1 MGKDALAQEKLWD
14 QLYRSNRHSRRGH
27 FLMAISA
34 VDNTLWDLRGR
45 YFKTPVYRLLGGPT
59 RSSVEAYASCL
70 GYSLEPDKVQ
80 ARAAQVKKE
89 GFRYQKWFLAYGPGD
104 GHEGLRKNVD
114 LVRIL
119 REAVGE
125 DTELMFDV
133 YSGWDLTYALEWAK
147 QVERYRPRWIE
158 EATQAEKIDS
168 FAQLRKGTSIPVA
181 SGEHIQG
188 RWEVY
193 DYLKEG
199 ALSVVQ
205 CDPEWCGGTTELQKI
220 CALASLFDVPVI
232 PHGHSLHA
240 ALHVIAS
247 QSPAVCPLAE
257 YLILKMQSYY
267 HFEKNPPALQ
277 ARTSRCRTP
286 RATASNWTT
295 PKWNRGNR
303 SIGADQMQIPR
314 RNLLKGAAMT
324 GLLGLVSPSEQKAQE
339 QAAHAARGVAIPK
352 IKDISVI
359 ECQPAGV
366 RLTVVKITTDQDGLY
381 GYGCATF
388 TQRADLVKPAVER
401 YLKPFLMGKTTD
413 RIEDIWQACYDS
425 SYWKNGPVLNNAIS
439 GVDQALWDIKGRQA
453 GMPVYQLVGGKCREA
468 ADCLCPCR
476 RRRLSAT

>member
-1 MGKDALAQEKLWD
+1 LRVRRSGLLQRLGIPVKSCYRRGSTISDVALNRRRFLATLPAVTAFAQTKPLNITAVEIWHVRGHREAVRGVDAQYQVNPLYIYDELRPAPYRDSASPRTVQEAVSAFYLKIKTDAGAEGLYGPIDKEVAIVVDEQLRPFLMGKDALAQEKLWD
-14 QLYRSNRHSRRGH
+14 QLYRSNRHARRGH

-45 YFKTPVYRLLGGPT
+45 YYKTPVYRLLGGPT

-80 ARAAQVKKE
+80 TRAAQLQKE

-104 GHEGLRKNVD
+104 GYEGLKKNVEVVK
-114 LVRIL
+114 LL
-119 REAVGE
+119 REAVGDE
-125 DTELMFDV
+125 TELMFDV
-133 YSGWDLTYALEWAK
+133 YSGWDLSYALAWAR

-220 CALASLFDVPVI
+220 CVLASIFDVPVI

-240 ALHVIAS
+240 ALHLIAS

-257 YLILKMQSYY
+257 YLVLKMKSYY
-267 HFEKNPPALQ
+267 HFETNPPVLEKAHFALPQ
-277 ARTSRCRTP
+277 APGFGIELDESKIESRE
-286 RATASNWTT
+286 
-295 PKWNRGNR
+295 
-303 SIGADQMQIPR
+303 M
-314 RNLLKGAAMT
+314 
-324 GLLGLVSPSEQKAQE
+324 
-339 QAAHAARGVAIPK
+339 AHWA
-352 IKDISVI
+352 
-359 ECQPAGV
+359 
-366 RLTVVKITTDQDGLY
+366 
-381 GYGCATF
+381 
-388 TQRADLVKPAVER
+388 
-401 YLKPFLMGKTTD
+401 
-413 RIEDIWQACYDS
+413 
-425 SYWKNGPVLNNAIS
+425 
-439 GVDQALWDIKGRQA
+439 
-453 GMPVYQLVGGKCREA
+453 
-468 ADCLCPCR
+468 
-476 RRRLSAT
+476 

>member
-1 MGKDALAQEKLWD
+1 MSRFSHKGIDMRHALTRRSFLATLPAAAALGQTKPLKITAVEVWQVRGHRDALHGVDHQFQVNPNDIYDELRQKPYADDPHPTPEKLATSAFYLRIRTDADVEGFYGPIDKEVAIVVDEQLRPFLIGKDALAGEKLWD
-14 QLYRSNRHSRRGH
+14 QMYRSNRHSRRGH

-59 RSSVEAYASCL
+59 RAFVEAYASCL

-80 ARAAQVKKE
+80 ARAAQFKRE

-104 GHEGLRKNVD
+104 GYAGLKKNVD

-119 REAVGE
+119 REAVGD

-168 FAQLRKGTSIPVA
+168 FAQLRRGTTIPIA

-205 CDPEWCGGTTELQKI
+205 CDPEWCGGTSELLKI
-220 CALASLFDVPVI
+220 CALTSIFDVPVI
-232 PHGHSLHA
+232 PHGHGLHA
-240 ALHVIAS
+240 AMNVIAS

-257 YLILKMQSYY
+257 YLVIKMQSYY
-267 HFEKNPPALQ
+267 HFEKNPPVLKNAHLQ
-277 ARTSRCRTP
+277 LSDAP
-286 RATASNWTT
+286 
-295 PKWNRGNR
+295 
-303 SIGADQMQIPR
+303 
-314 RNLLKGAAMT
+314 
-324 GLLGLVSPSEQKAQE
+324 
-339 QAAHAARGVAIPK
+339 
-352 IKDISVI
+352 
-359 ECQPAGV
+359 
-366 RLTVVKITTDQDGLY
+366 
-381 GYGCATF
+381 GYGIELDDA
-388 TQRADLVKPAVER
+388 KVE
-401 YLKPFLMGKTTD
+401 
-413 RIEDIWQACYDS
+413 S
-425 SYWKNGPVLNNAIS
+425 
-439 GVDQALWDIKGRQA
+439 
-453 GMPVYQLVGGKCREA
+453 REMMHW
-468 ADCLCPCR
+468 
-476 RRRLSAT
+476 S

>member
-1 MGKDALAQEKLWD
+1 MRNALARRHFLATLPAVAAFAESKPLKIAAIEIWQVHGHRDALRGIDQQYQVNPLNIYDELRPRPYRDSPNPTAAKAPVSALYLKIKTDAGVEGFYGPIDKEVAIVVDEQLRPFLIGKDALAQEKLWD
-14 QLYRSNRHSRRGH
+14 QMYRSNRHSRRGF

-70 GYSLEPDKVQ
+70 GYSLEPDKAP
-80 ARAAQVKKE
+80 ARAVQIRNE
-89 GFRYQKWFLAYGPGD
+89 GFRHQKWFLAYGPGD
-104 GHEGLRKNVD
+104 GYEGLKKNVE

-125 DTELMFDV
+125 ETELMFDV
-133 YSGWDLTYALEWAK
+133 YSGWDLTYTLEWAK

-168 FAQLRKGTSIPVA
+168 FVQLRKGTSIPVA

-205 CDPEWCGGTTELQKI
+205 CDPEWCGGTTELEKI
-220 CALASLFDVPVI
+220 CTLASIFDVPVI

-257 YLILKMQSYY
+257 YLILKMKSYY
-267 HFEKNPPALQ
+267 HFEKNPLVLQSAHFALPD
-277 ARTSRCRTP
+277 AP
-286 RATASNWTT
+286 
-295 PKWNRGNR
+295 
-303 SIGADQMQIPR
+303 
-314 RNLLKGAAMT
+314 
-324 GLLGLVSPSEQKAQE
+324 
-339 QAAHAARGVAIPK
+339 
-352 IKDISVI
+352 
-359 ECQPAGV
+359 
-366 RLTVVKITTDQDGLY
+366 
-381 GYGCATF
+381 GYGIELDDA
-388 TQRADLVKPAVER
+388 KVESR
-401 YLKPFLMGKTTD
+401 ELMH
-413 RIEDIWQACYDS
+413 W
-425 SYWKNGPVLNNAIS
+425 N
-439 GVDQALWDIKGRQA
+439 
-453 GMPVYQLVGGKCREA
+453 
-468 ADCLCPCR
+468 
-476 RRRLSAT
+476 